1 MNIVKNKK
9 IFFAISGVLM
19 LASIVLVA
27 IKGIPQSIEFAG
39 GALMEVAYTTA
50 VPTFDEVRTVVDE
63 LGFGATV
70 VQPTGESGYIIKTRD
85 LTELERQGL
94 VSALSV
100 GGTYTLEE
108 KTFTSIGPSVG
119 RELKQKAII
128 SLILVV
134 LGIILFVAYA
144 FRRVGG
150 KGEDGKTKGEEGHI
164 SSWKFGFTAVVTLA
178 HDVIITAG
186 AFAVFAIVF
195 GAEADTLFIVA
206 LLTVL
211 GVSVNDTI
219 VVFDRIR
226 ENLDID
232 TKNKTNK
239 PFEAIVGESI
249 TQTMARSVNT
259 SLTVVLVLLALYFF
273 GPVSTKIFALT
284 MTVGMLVGT
293 FSSIFVASPVL
304 VVWEKMTRKGK

>member
-9 IFFAISGVLM
+9 IFFAISGLLM

-27 IKGIPQSIEFAG
+27 VKGIPQSIEFKG
-39 GALMEVAYTTA
+39 GAQMEVAYIDT
-50 VPTFDEVRTVVDE
+50 VPTYEEVRGAVDTLA
-63 LGFGATV
+63 LGSAL
-70 VQPTGESGYIIKTRD
+70 VQPTGETGYIVKTRD
-85 LTELERQGL
+85 LTELERQAL
-94 VSALSV
+94 VGALTV

-108 KTFTSIGPSVG
+108 KAFTSIGPSVG
-119 RELKQKAII
+119 KELKQKAFI

-150 KGEDGKTKGEEGHI
+150 KTEEGKNIPQANHI

-178 HDVIITAG
+178 HDVIITTG

-195 GAEADTLFIVA
+195 GAEADTLFVVA

-239 PFEAIVGESI
+239 PFETIVGESI

-304 VVWEKMTRKGK
+304 VVWEKMSGKK

>member
-9 IFFAISGVLM
+9 IFFAISALLM

-27 IKGIPQSIEFAG
+27 VKGIPQSIEFRG
-39 GALMEVAYTTA
+39 GALMEVAYTGE
-50 VPTFDEVRTVVDE
+50 VPAFDAVRTSVDSLA
-63 LGFGATV
+63 LGTTV
-70 VQPTGESGYIIKTRD
+70 VQPSGEKGYIIKTRD
-85 LTELERQGL
+85 LTEAERQSL
-94 VSALSV
+94 VSALTVS
-100 GGTYTLEE
+100 GAYTLEE
-108 KTFTSIGPSVG
+108 KSFTSIGPSVG
-119 RELKQKAII
+119 HELKQKALI

-144 FRRVGG
+144 FRKVGG
-150 KGEDGKTKGEEGHI
+150 KEESGKKGGESTHI

-178 HDVIITAG
+178 HDVIITTG
-186 AFAVFAIVF
+186 AFAIFAIVF
-195 GAEADTLFIVA
+195 GAEADTLFVVA

-226 ENLDID
+226 ENLDMD
-232 TKNKTNK
+232 MKNKTNK
-239 PFEAIVGESI
+239 SFETVVGESI
-249 TQTMARSVNT
+249 SQTMARSVNT

-304 VVWEKMTRKGK
+304 VVWEKMSRNKK

>member
-9 IFFAISGVLM
+9 IYFAISGFLM
-19 LASIVLVA
+19 LASIVIVA
-27 IKGIPQSIEFAG
+27 VKGIPQSIEFKG
-39 GALMEVAYTTA
+39 GALMEVAYTGS
-50 VPTFDEVRTVVDE
+50 VPTFDEVRTSIDTLE
-63 LGFGATV
+63 LGTSV
-70 VQPTGESGYIIKTRD
+70 VQPTGTEGYIIKTRD
-85 LTELERQGL
+85 LTELERQSL
-94 VSALSV
+94 VGALSL
-100 GGTYTLEE
+100 GGQYSVEE

-119 RELKQKAII
+119 KELKQKALI
-128 SLILVV
+128 SLVLVV
-134 LGIILFVAYA
+134 LCIILFVAYA
-144 FRRVGG
+144 FRKVS
-150 KGEDGKTKGEEGHI
+150 HPV

-178 HDVIITAG
+178 HDVIITTG
-186 AFAVFAIVF
+186 AFAIFAIVL
-195 GAEADTLFIVA
+195 GAEADTLFVVA

-226 ENLDID
+226 ENLEID
-232 TKNKTNK
+232 MKDKTQK
-239 PFEAIVGESI
+239 PFDTIVGESI
-249 TQTMARSVNT
+249 SQTMARSVNT

-304 VVWEKMTRKGK
+304 VLWQEAEAKKMQKAEGK